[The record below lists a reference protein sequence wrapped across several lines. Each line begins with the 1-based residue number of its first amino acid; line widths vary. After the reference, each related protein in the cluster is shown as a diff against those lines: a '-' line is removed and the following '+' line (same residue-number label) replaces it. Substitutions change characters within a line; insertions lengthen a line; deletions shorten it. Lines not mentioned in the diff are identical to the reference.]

1 MPCLETGPP
10 PSDPGRAPEAPEEDA
25 AGEAPPA
32 TDLAGDLAEA
42 GDVADVFDVVKDAV
56 EAVRGTSR
64 TGIMV
69 GLVDLGV
76 APGRYLGGYYQVG
89 GNLVVLNRSVIR
101 HVRVVEPDLEEAY
114 VFSVLL
120 HEYLHTLGIL
130 DERRVREAALE
141 VSREALGDEHPA
153 TRMAAAMAGDGRG
166 PGDLELFREIAF
178 SPVPWRPD
186 EAPRMEI
193 VKGLDRDATPYIH

>member
-1 MPCLETGPP
+1 MPALASP
-10 PSDPGRAPEAPEEDA
+10 DPGGNATPRTDPDRADEPATALAGDLEDA
-25 AGEAPPA
+25 AG
-32 TDLAGDLAEA
+32 
-42 GDVADVFDVVKDAV
+42 VADVFDTVKAAV
-56 EAVRGTSR
+56 EEVRGTSR

-89 GNLVVLNRSVIR
+89 GNLVVVNRSVLR
-101 HVRVVEPDLEEAY
+101 HVRVVEPDLEESY
-114 VFSVLL
+114 LFSVLL

-141 VSREALGDEHPA
+141 VSREALGEGHPA
-153 TRMAAAMAGDGRG
+153 TRMAAAMAGAGEA

>member
-1 MPCLETGPP
+1 MPALAAP
-10 PSDPGRAPEAPEEDA
+10 DPGPDPTPSSETARRDEPETALARDLEA
-25 AGEAPPA
+25 ADG
-32 TDLAGDLAEA
+32 
-42 GDVADVFDVVKDAV
+42 VADVFDTVKAAV

-89 GNLVVLNRSVIR
+89 GNLVVVNRSVLR
-101 HVRVVEPDLEEAY
+101 HVRVVEPNLEQAY
-114 VFSVLL
+114 LFSVLL

-141 VSREALGDEHPA
+141 VSREALGEAHPA
-153 TRMAAAMAGDGRG
+153 TRMAAAMAGAGEA